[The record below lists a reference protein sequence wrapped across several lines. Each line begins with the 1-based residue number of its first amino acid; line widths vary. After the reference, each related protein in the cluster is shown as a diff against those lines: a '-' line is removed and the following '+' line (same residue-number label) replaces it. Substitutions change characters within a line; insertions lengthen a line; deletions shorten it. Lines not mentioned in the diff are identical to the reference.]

1 MHENENK
8 EETVSSGGQ
17 QDPAQRQEPAQQPQQ
32 EPAQQPQQEQPDVS
46 RIMDEIDTLRGE
58 IVSLKDILG
67 TLVTSTGPIVDK
79 SDTIADTDDQD
90 DGYRGLDAFDLT
102 I

>member
-1 MHENENK
+1 MDGNENNNG
-8 EETVSSGGQ
+8 TVSADEQ
-17 QDPAQRQEPAQQPQQ
+17 QNTDAPKEPAQGQQ
-32 EPAQQPQQEQPDVS
+32 QTQSDMTQ
-46 RIMDEIDTLRGE
+46 IMNEIDTLKGE

-79 SDTIADTDDQD
+79 SDTITDTDNQD

>member
-1 MHENENK
+1 MDENENK
-8 EETVSSGGQ
+8 EETVSADGQ
-17 QDPAQRQEPAQQPQQ
+17 QNSVKQQ
-32 EPAQQPQQEQPDVS
+32 EPVQQPQQEQPDMS
-46 RIMDEIDTLRGE
+46 QIMDEIETLRGE
-58 IVSLKDILG
+58 VVSLKDILG

-79 SDTIADTDDQD
+79 SDTVMAADDND

>member
-1 MHENENK
+1 M
-8 EETVSSGGQ
+8 TQIV
-17 QDPAQRQEPAQQPQQ
+17 
-32 EPAQQPQQEQPDVS
+32 
-46 RIMDEIDTLRGE
+46 DEIDTLKGE

-79 SDTIADTDDQD
+79 SDTITDTDNQD